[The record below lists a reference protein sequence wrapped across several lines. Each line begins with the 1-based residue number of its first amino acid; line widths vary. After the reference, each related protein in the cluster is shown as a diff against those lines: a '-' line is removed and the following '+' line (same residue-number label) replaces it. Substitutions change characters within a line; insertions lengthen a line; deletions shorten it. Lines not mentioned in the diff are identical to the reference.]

1 MRGKECVILFFY
13 IKSIAT
19 FCSDPIS
26 EVKIEF
32 GKNALAI
39 SGAVSNL
46 AQHPH
51 QQEARRGEK
60 GDGETNHA
68 IKSEMSNKPAIIAP
82 GSGKILLSIQSCN
95 LYRIRSLSVSTFAS
109 CSMLV
114 DGLACAMFVLR

>member
-1 MRGKECVILFFY
+1 MREKECVLFIVFY

-68 IKSEMSNKPAIIAP
+68 IKSEMSNNQPAK
-82 GSGKILLSIQSCN
+82 GSKFLFP
-95 LYRIRSLSVSTFAS
+95 STFRGPS
-109 CSMLV
+109 YVPLP
-114 DGLACAMFVLR
+114 

>member
-1 MRGKECVILFFY
+1 MCYSFFVY

-68 IKSEMSNKPAIIAP
+68 IKSEMSNNQPAK
-82 GSGKILLSIQSCN
+82 GSKFLFP
-95 LYRIRSLSVSTFAS
+95 STFRGPS
-109 CSMLV
+109 YVPLP
-114 DGLACAMFVLR
+114 

>member
-1 MRGKECVILFFY
+1 MCYSFFVY

-51 QQEARRGEK
+51 QHQERKGSRWGEGK
-60 GDGETNHA
+60 TNHA
-68 IKSEMSNKPAIIAP
+68 IKSEMSDKPALKAQGP
-82 GSGKILLSIQSCN
+82 KTLLSMSSSHNFQYFI
-95 LYRIRSLSVSTFAS
+95 S
-109 CSMLV
+109 CSILGRICVACIENML
-114 DGLACAMFVLR
+114 L

>member
-1 MRGKECVILFFY
+1 MREKECVLFIVFY

-51 QQEARRGEK
+51 QPEERGRE
-60 GDGETNHA
+60 GETNHA
-68 IKSEMSNKPAIIAP
+68 IKSEMSNNQPAK
-82 GSGKILLSIQSCN
+82 GSKFLFP
-95 LYRIRSLSVSTFAS
+95 STFRGPS
-109 CSMLV
+109 YVPLP
-114 DGLACAMFVLR
+114 

>member
-1 MRGKECVILFFY
+1 MCYSFFVY

-51 QQEARRGEK
+51 QHQERRGKER
-60 GDGETNHA
+60 GRVGETNHA
-68 IKSEMSNKPAIIAP
+68 IKSEMPNKPAP
-82 GSGKILLSIQSCN
+82 
-95 LYRIRSLSVSTFAS
+95 
-109 CSMLV
+109 
-114 DGLACAMFVLR
+114 